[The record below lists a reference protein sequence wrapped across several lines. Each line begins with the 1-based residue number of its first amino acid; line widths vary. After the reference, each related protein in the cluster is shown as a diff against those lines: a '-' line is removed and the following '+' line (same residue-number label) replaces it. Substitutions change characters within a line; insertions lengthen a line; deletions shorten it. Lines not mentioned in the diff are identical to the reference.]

1 MYLFFGEFKM
11 LRKLI
16 INLYVLLSVLINEDL
31 SHILIS
37 IIFFSKVS
45 ETITG
50 KYWAEGPTAIRIGE
64 YIYVYFDKY
73 TEKEF
78 EVLKAN

>member
-1 MYLFFGEFKM
+1 M